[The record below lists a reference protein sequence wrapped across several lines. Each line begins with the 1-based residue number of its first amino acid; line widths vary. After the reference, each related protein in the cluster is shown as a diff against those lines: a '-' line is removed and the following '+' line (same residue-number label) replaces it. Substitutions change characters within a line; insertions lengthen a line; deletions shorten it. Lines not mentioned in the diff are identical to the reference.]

1 MVSSLAYQFGK
12 NKLVTGFGVRKSCR
26 SSLTGRGVVS
36 NASAS
41 IIRMVGNVLVN
52 KLANAVQ
59 GQGGSFKVSGVG
71 VKPRKHRV
79 TTKAKTAKRKTKKP
93 RSTLTYRKRC

>member
-12 NKLVTGFGVRKSCR
+12 NKLVTGFGVRRTCR
-26 SSLTGRGVVS
+26 PSLAGRGVVR

-59 GQGGSFKVSGVG
+59 GQGGPFRLSGQG
-71 VKPRKHRV
+71 KKPRKHRA
-79 TTKAKTAKRKTKKP
+79 TTKTIRKKTKKP
-93 RSTLTYRKRC
+93 RSTLTYKKRR

>member
-12 NKLVTGFGVRKSCR
+12 NKLVTGFGVRRTCR
-26 SSLTGRGVVS
+26 PSLAGRGVVR

-59 GQGGSFKVSGVG
+59 GQGWKLSGQG
-71 VKPRKHRV
+71 TKTRKRRV
-79 TTKAKTAKRKTKKP
+79 TTKPKTIRKKTKKP
-93 RSTLTYRKRC
+93 RSTLTYKKRR

>member
-12 NKLVTGFGVRKSCR
+12 NKLVTGFGVRKTCR
-26 SSLTGRGVVS
+26 PSLSGRGVVR
-36 NASAS
+36 NAFAS

-59 GQGGSFKVSGVG
+59 GQGWKLSGQGVG

-79 TTKAKTAKRKTKKP
+79 TTKTIRKKTRKP
-93 RSTLTYRKRC
+93 RSTLTYKKRR

>member
-12 NKLVTGFGVRKSCR
+12 NKLVTGFGVRRTCR
-26 SSLTGRGVVS
+26 PSLAGRGVVR

-59 GQGGSFKVSGVG
+59 GQGWKLSGQG
-71 VKPRKHRV
+71 KKPRKHRV
-79 TTKAKTAKRKTKKP
+79 TTKPKTIRKKTKKP
-93 RSTLTYRKRC
+93 RLTLTYRKRR